1 MLKSANI
8 STPVFQNQ
16 FSKLTKL
23 LLCNKLYCR
32 KFADILHI
40 QLTKNGTKIPNC
52 DHTESHN
59 SACQAC
65 KIKVKK
71 AEIAKRVA
79 EAEKARKL
87 ARERK
92 AESRRKFWRD
102 VDMEFEFLRSFDIVD
117 TSARE
122 KAEKERSKINK
133 FMRDTER
140 LYRGPQLSSEE
151 DIEEKRKR
159 QAGLRK
165 KFNRADARWSLVR
178 EEAELKYFTW
188 ANVVLESRIK
198 AKQEDLDFQLADL
211 DVACLELQDKI
222 TEKENILESL
232 RKLRKSGNGN

>member
-1 MLKSANI
+1 MDS
-8 STPVFQNQ
+8 
-16 FSKLTKL
+16 
-23 LLCNKLYCR
+23 
-32 KFADILHI
+32 
-40 QLTKNGTKIPNC
+40 
-52 DHTESHN
+52 
-59 SACQAC
+59 
-65 KIKVKK
+65 
-71 AEIAKRVA
+71 
-79 EAEKARKL
+79 
-87 ARERK
+87 
-92 AESRRKFWRD
+92 
-102 VDMEFEFLRSFDIVD
+102 
-117 TSARE
+117 
-122 KAEKERSKINK
+122 AEKERSKTNK
-133 FMRDTER
+133 FMRETER
-140 LYRGPQLSSEE
+140 LYKGPQLSSEE

>member
-1 MLKSANI
+1 MA
-8 STPVFQNQ
+8 P
-16 FSKLTKL
+16 
-23 LLCNKLYCR
+23 R
-32 KFADILHI
+32 
-40 QLTKNGTKIPNC
+40 KIPNC
-52 DHTESHN
+52 DHTESRN
-59 SACQAC
+59 PACQAC

-71 AEIAKRVA
+71 AE
-79 EAEKARKL
+79 AEKARKL
-87 ARERK
+87 ALERK
-92 AESRRKFWRD
+92 AESRRKFWSD
-102 VDMEFEFLRSFDIVD
+102 VDMEFEFLRSFDIMD
-117 TSARE
+117 TSARK